1 MRFMTRVMGTQY
13 LTNFQFLEYSKSWK
27 KVKYCVPITILLV
40 LTGCGGLEWP
50 PQSGASGPVY
60 AKPKSSSSPVHRD
73 TEARR
78 ADIPASGVV
87 RVQRGATL
95 FILSRRYGVSAR
107 TIIDANDLE
116 PPYRLHQGESLILPR
131 PREHRVA
138 GGETLSGISRR
149 YGVDTYELAKLN
161 RLRPPYRIYV
171 NQRLLLPSSGASDE
185 AVVAAKAEPVTKKNL
200 SGPKT
205 NAPIRRDSEIKPPPK
220 IESVA
225 RTPKPRAKPKR
236 PEPPRR
242 YTGRTSGRFYW
253 PVKGRILSSFGA
265 KGEGL
270 QNDGINISAPVGAP
284 VRAAGHG
291 VVAYAG
297 NELRG
302 FGNLLLIKH
311 SGGWVTAYA
320 HNDILLVRRGDKVGK
335 GQVIAKVG
343 KSGNVVSP
351 QLHFEIRKGK
361 RAVNPFRHLRR
372 QSAAG
377 KYQLLAKRT
386 QK

>member
-205 NAPIRRDSEIKPPPK
+205 NAPIRRDSKLNRRRRLSPLPERLSRGPSQNGRSRLGGIRAGPAAGF
-220 IESVA
+220 IGRSRAEFCRLSA
-225 RTPKPRAKPKR
+225 PRAKGCRMTASISR
-236 PEPPRR
+236 PPSVPP
-242 YTGRTSGRFYW
+242 SVPPDMALW
-253 PVKGRILSSFGA
+253 PMPATNS
-265 KGEGL
+265 EG
-270 QNDGINISAPVGAP
+270 S
-284 VRAAGHG
+284 
-291 VVAYAG
+291 
-297 NELRG
+297 
-302 FGNLLLIKH
+302 
-311 SGGWVTAYA
+311 
-320 HNDILLVRRGDKVGK
+320 
-335 GQVIAKVG
+335 VICC
-343 KSGNVVSP
+343 
-351 QLHFEIRKGK
+351 
-361 RAVNPFRHLRR
+361 
-372 QSAAG
+372 
-377 KYQLLAKRT
+377 
-386 QK
+386 